1 MILRFRFALACSVL
15 SVCFL
20 LPASAQD
27 LQQEDRA
34 ITFVKGT
41 PAKDFDSALPKVR
54 FERWLLDV
62 VPPKTKLLWELND
75 CGEQTGDP
83 AIDSQRDIPL
93 CVETGGTLPDGRRF
107 SIQIVIGTSQ
117 KAKLEKPALRSIIIE
132 LNKRLAEVKRLRDL
146 PELLKPQRPAK

>member
-1 MILRFRFALACSVL
+1 MNLRLTIVAGLL
-15 SVCFL
+15 I
-20 LPASAQD
+20 LPATSHLHAQD

-41 PAKDFDSALPKVR
+41 PVKDFDPALPKMR
-54 FERWLLDV
+54 FERWLLDA
-62 VPPKTKLLWELND
+62 VPARTNLLWELND

-83 AIDSQRDIPL
+83 AIDSQRDIPI

-107 SIQIVIGTSQ
+107 SIQVVIGTE
-117 KAKLEKPALRSIIIE
+117 KKPRLEKPAIRAIVIE

-146 PELLKPQRPAK
+146 PKLLLPQPPPAK